1 MNYEKIILELLE
13 RIKDLEVKVSML
25 ESKNLTSDKCT
36 KNLTQQVRDYINDCK
51 NKAKAEGLNEI
62 ILVCND
68 IQKKFNVSNRAP
80 AICTAMYDCMNIHD
94 EVLFAPPKGKSTTVR
109 IKYYIN

>member
-36 KNLTQQVRDYINDCK
+36 KNLTQ
-51 NKAKAEGLNEI
+51 
-62 ILVCND
+62 
-68 IQKKFNVSNRAP
+68 P
-80 AICTAMYDCMNIHD
+80 WW
-94 EVLFAPPKGKSTTVR
+94 
-109 IKYYIN
+109 